1 MSSAPQSRWLLYGA
15 TGYTGRLVAAEAVA
29 RGLRPV
35 LAGRRAEELQAM
47 GRELGLPVRP
57 FPLNDAAAV
66 HAGLEGM
73 EGVLHC
79 AGPFLWTSRPML
91 DACLAAGVHYLDV
104 TGEIPVFEAVLARA
118 AQARER
124 GVAVV
129 PGVGFDVVPTDC
141 LAARLAAALPGANR
155 LELAFAGSRGAWSAG
170 TMKTMIELLPR
181 GGAERR
187 DGRIVP
193 VRPAAFKRRI
203 NFSHRGL
210 VGVSIPWGDVSTAF
224 HTTGIPSIRVY
235 LGLPSAA
242 ARRLRRLVSLAP
254 VLRFTPLRRALQWF
268 IGRSVRGPD
277 EEERATG
284 RSYVWGE
291 ARSSEGSWVQGRLVA
306 PEGYAFTAVAA
317 VECVRRTLGGGV
329 APGAWTP
336 ARAFGPA
343 LVEELPGVETEPLTV
358 WAASMEAESPG
369 AAPASTLASSTPDQP
384 RT

>member
-1 MSSAPQSRWLLYGA
+1 MTHPGQTSWLLYGA

-29 RGLRPV
+29 RGMRPI
-35 LAGRRAEELQAM
+35 LAGRSAAPLQAM
-47 GRELGLPVRP
+47 GSELDLPVRV
-57 FPLNDAAAV
+57 FPLDDASAV
-66 HAGLEGM
+66 QAGLDGVAA
-73 EGVLHC
+73 VLHC
-79 AGPFLWTSRPML
+79 AGPFVWTSRPMV

-104 TGEIPVFEAVLARA
+104 TGEIPVFEAVLARRDT
-118 AQARER
+118 ARER
-124 GVAVV
+124 GIALL

-141 LAARLAAALPGANR
+141 LAARLAAALPSASR

-203 NFSHRGL
+203 AFSHRRL

-224 HTTGIPSIRVY
+224 HTTGIPSVRVY

-242 ARRLRRLVSLAP
+242 ARQLRRFVRFAP
-254 VLRFTPLRRALQWF
+254 VLRLTILRRAVQWF

-277 EEERATG
+277 EEARATG

-291 ARSSEGSWVQGRLVA
+291 ARSSEGSWVQGRLAA

-317 VECVRRTLGGGV
+317 VECVRRVLGGTV

-336 ARAFGPA
+336 ACAFGSS
-343 LVEELPGVETEPLTV
+343 LVEELPGVEVEPLTV
-358 WAASMEAESPG
+358 WTAGKGAESE
-369 AAPASTLASSTPDQP
+369 APAVRPP
-384 RT
+384 NR